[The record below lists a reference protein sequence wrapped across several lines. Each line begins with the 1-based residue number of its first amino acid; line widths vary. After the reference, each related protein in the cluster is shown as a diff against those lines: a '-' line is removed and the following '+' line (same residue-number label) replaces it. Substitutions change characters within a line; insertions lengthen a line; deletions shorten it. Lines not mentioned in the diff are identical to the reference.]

1 MDEIKEEMSPVLELR
16 KKGVWLM
23 SWAFIQIR
31 YICGHVNPTYYH
43 TTETGLTSGEQ
54 AWVWALAEFSHNIP
68 RVGCPF
74 EDFPPPLSLSV
85 RWIDALERLHKLYEE
100 HQSDI
105 IEHKAKDWTKEKI
118 CSAIFSE
125 AKAYV

>member
-1 MDEIKEEMSPVLELR
+1 MDEIREEMPPVSELR

-23 SWAFIQIR
+23 SWAFMQIR
-31 YICGHVNPTYYH
+31 YICGHGN

-68 RVGCPF
+68 RVGSPF

-85 RWIDALERLHKLYEE
+85 RWIDALERLHKLYEQ

-105 IEHKAKDWTKEKI
+105 IKHRANGWTKKKI
-118 CSAIFSE
+118 CSAL
-125 AKAYV
+125 APDN